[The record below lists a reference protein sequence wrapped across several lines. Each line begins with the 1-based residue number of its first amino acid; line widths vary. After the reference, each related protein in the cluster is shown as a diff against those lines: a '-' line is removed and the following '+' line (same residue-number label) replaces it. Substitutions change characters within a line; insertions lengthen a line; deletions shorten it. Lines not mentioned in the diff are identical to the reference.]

1 LPAVIADSLLS
12 KNSCFALCKESTP
25 VLQYFQ
31 IIQSRKACNSGGDW
45 VAVCKPVIS
54 DFARKSAAIARL
66 SIAQFNLQNYHQKTA
81 IVLGSAHPLS
91 NKYKVH
97 FQLHWKSLCRR

>member
-1 LPAVIADSLLS
+1 VYCFQISLDLLQLIAAVIADSLLS

-45 VAVCKPVIS
+45 VAACKPVVS
-54 DFARKSAAIARL
+54 NFARESAAIARL
-66 SIAQFNLQNYHQKTA
+66 
-81 IVLGSAHPLS
+81 
-91 NKYKVH
+91 
-97 FQLHWKSLCRR
+97 